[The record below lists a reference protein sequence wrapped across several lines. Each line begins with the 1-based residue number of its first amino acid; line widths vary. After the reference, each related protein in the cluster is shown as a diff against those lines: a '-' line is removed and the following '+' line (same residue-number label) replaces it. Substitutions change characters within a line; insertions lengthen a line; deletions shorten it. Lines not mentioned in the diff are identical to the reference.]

1 MDGVIEHSMA
11 NDSTSFVLP
20 HIKYSDKLH
29 LSCERKIFYITPDL
43 SQNKER
49 DVIHWES
56 IR

>member
-49 DVIHWES
+49 DVIHWE
-56 IR
+56 